1 MANAV
6 LDGSDVVMLS
16 GETAKGAY
24 WSEAVEIMSRIC
36 REAETAIDNTSRFK
50 QIHEAIQEY
59 DRSKRKDFKDVR
71 LDSKDL
77 AMAAAVVH
85 MATSIEAALILVV
98 SQYVPKSQRKSRVHV
113 VPYGRH
119 ILTRSIAAMRPN
131 SPILYATD
139 IENTHGASQIMM
151 HRGVQPLLLP
161 GDVLQSNKDLLRET
175 FEMGKRMGVCKSG
188 DPVIVVSREDL
199 EDGRPAVPAVKVVAV
214 E

>member
-1 MANAV
+1 MITH
-6 LDGSDVVMLS
+6 LDLNKF
-16 GETAKGAY
+16 T
-24 WSEAVEIMSRIC
+24 
-36 REAETAIDNTSRFK
+36 K
-50 QIHEAIQEY
+50 QSKS

-71 LDSKDL
+71 LDSTDL

-151 HRGVQPLLLP
+151 HRGVSSSSP
-161 GDVLQSNKDLLRET
+161 GDVL
-175 FEMGKRMGVCKSG
+175 
-188 DPVIVVSREDL
+188 
-199 EDGRPAVPAVKVVAV
+199 
-214 E
+214 